1 MHNPKLHKLLKNFP
15 DQLFCNVI
23 YFFVISKKKI
33 KTFMGKKMRQ
43 KKVLPSLYNSF
54 HHHLFAVR
62 GHSGTTTHCFVRLL
76 ADWLARYQ
84 QKKQLC
90 LCSANATN
98 KVCYSAVFPTLGR
111 AGGLS
116 E

>member
-1 MHNPKLHKLLKNFP
+1 MS
-15 DQLFCNVI
+15 C
-23 YFFVISKKKI
+23 
-33 KTFMGKKMRQ
+33 R
-43 KKVLPSLYNSF
+43 
-54 HHHLFAVR
+54 HHRSGA
-62 GHSGTTTHCFVRLL
+62 HSDCGATTLCFVRLL
-76 ADWLARYQ
+76 AGRPVRYQ